1 MAGHGPRTLAGL
13 ALMTLA
19 MQIVP
24 VSDALAKLLTAAL
37 PVMMIAF
44 LRPCVQ
50 GLFLASL
57 PMLRGRPPL
66 RHRAAVFSRHQ
77 ALRGLLWWLATA
89 LFFLAL
95 RDHAIPAALALFF
108 TGPIFMALAAPVL
121 LREKFDWRVGMAA
134 AASFAGVL
142 LILRPDAGG
151 WRVGVLWAL
160 LAGVCYALY
169 LIETRRVAT
178 AAAGLPAGDIAFGG
192 AFWAACCGLPFA
204 LAAWRAIPPEAWPL
218 VIGMGAASAVGHVL
232 IAAAA
237 QRAKA
242 SELAPYH
249 YTEMAGAL
257 AVSYV
262 FFADVPPPPVWAG
275 IALILGSSVWF
286 ATTRR
291 GQAEPAVG

>member
-1 MAGHGPRTLAGL
+1 MAGRDRRALAGL

-19 MQIVP
+19 MQVVP
-24 VSDALAKLLTAAL
+24 VSDALAKLLTASL

-50 GLFLASL
+50 GLLLASL
-57 PMLRGRPPL
+57 AMLRGRPPL

-89 LFFLAL
+89 LFFLSL
-95 RDHAIPAALALFF
+95 REHAIPAALALFF

-121 LREKFDWRVGMAA
+121 LREKFDWRVGLAA

-151 WRVGVLWAL
+151 WRLGILWAL
-160 LAGVCYALY
+160 GAGICYALY
-169 LIETRRVAT
+169 LIETRRVAV
-178 AAAGLPAGDIAFGG
+178 ASADLPAGDIAFGG
-192 AFWAACCGLPFA
+192 AFWAGCCGLPFA
-204 LAAWRAIPPEAWPL
+204 LAAWQAIPPQAWPL
-218 VIGMGAASAVGHVL
+218 IVGMGAASAVGHIL

-237 QRAKA
+237 QRAQA

-262 FFADVPPPPVWAG
+262 FFADVPAPAVWAG
-275 IALILGSSVWF
+275 IAMILGSSLWF

-291 GQAEPAVG
+291 AQAEPSVG